1 MTVNKHVSSSNIHS
15 YKFAIQCFFGYAG
28 CDYLPGLRGSI
39 FIAMYVISYIG
50 SGLLIRYAE
59 GATYLAVV
67 QVSDVLS
74 IIIGASLSEPHINSK
89 AVRELYI

>member
-1 MTVNKHVSSSNIHS
+1 MIVNNVSSKTHS
-15 YKFAIQCFFGYAG
+15 YKFAIQCFFGYVG
-28 CDYLPGLRGSI
+28 CNYLPGLRGSI

-67 QVSDVLS
+67 QVSDVL
-74 IIIGASLSEPHINSK
+74 
-89 AVRELYI
+89 